1 MNMPR
6 RSLFRVLGCALL
18 ALPFSVGLAAGLVEK
33 QSGKV
38 RYVTGGVGDDEEAAI
53 KQLTRNYSVTMTFAV
68 RQGGHADYLSDVP
81 VAIRDARGS
90 MVLNVQ
96 TNGPYLLVKLVPG
109 QYVAEASHDGR
120 LESRRFTVAKG
131 ARQSLVFEWS

>member
-53 KQLTRNYSVTMTFAV
+53 KQLTRN
-68 RQGGHADYLSDVP
+68 
-81 VAIRDARGS
+81 
-90 MVLNVQ
+90 
-96 TNGPYLLVKLVPG
+96 
-109 QYVAEASHDGR
+109 
-120 LESRRFTVAKG
+120 
-131 ARQSLVFEWS
+131 